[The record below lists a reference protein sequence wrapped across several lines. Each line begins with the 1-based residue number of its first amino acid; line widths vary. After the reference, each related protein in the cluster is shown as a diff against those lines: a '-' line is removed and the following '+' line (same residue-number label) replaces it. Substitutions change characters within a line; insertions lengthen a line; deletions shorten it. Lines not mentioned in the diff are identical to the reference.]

1 MSIKNTFTQE
11 ALHGYVAPSASVL
24 DCQSEGLLCG
34 SGDLT
39 IKDWERDEN
48 GLDFNI

>member
-24 DCQSEGLLCG
+24 DCQSEGLLCVSAPG
-34 SGDLT
+34 ST
-39 IKDWERDEN
+39 IDPGTEDNWGTLN
-48 GLDFNI
+48 